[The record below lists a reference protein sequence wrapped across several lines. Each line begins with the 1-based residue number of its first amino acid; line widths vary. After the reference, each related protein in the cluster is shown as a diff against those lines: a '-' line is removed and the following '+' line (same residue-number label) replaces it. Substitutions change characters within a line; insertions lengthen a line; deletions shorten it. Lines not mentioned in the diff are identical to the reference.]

1 MTTPLR
7 RSPRLAQKAAA
18 LAQKAEL
25 IQMEKDLAVSGKI
38 QLLLDALD
46 YAPTLKDKT
55 YICTI
60 LFQYLSTQVDFLRR
74 HQSFRIRTHLLCQ
87 MLLKKTGT
95 TPQFR
100 QACTRAM
107 RVLECLY

>member
-7 RSPRLAQKAAA
+7 RSPRLAEKAAA
-18 LAQKAEL
+18 RAEL

-38 QLLLDALD
+38 QFLLDALD
-46 YAPTLKDKT
+46 YAPKLKDKT

-100 QACTRAM
+100 HACTRAM